1 MTPELLALLG
11 SIIGGT
17 GALLSYWAGWRAR
30 DKWGRSSRRR
40 SDRSGNG
47 NCAPLP
53 PAPPYLSAAIAWHDE
68 EAQRAID
75 TSARIKRTDAELYA
89 RFVDPSLGVRWD
101 EGHTQ
106 RGNGSGGPTTPKP
119 DITPCRNPFVSD
131 FQQQINDQLR
141 RNATPPPPRKP

>member
-11 SIIGGT
+11 SIAGGT

-30 DKWGRSSRRR
+30 GACERRFTR
-40 SDRSGNG
+40 RGSN
-47 NCAPLP
+47 P
-53 PAPPYLSAAIAWHDE
+53 PPPGTKPQPSAGPPYSSAAIAWHAE

-75 TSARIKRTDAELYA
+75 TNARIRRTAELYA
-89 RFVDPSLGVRWD
+89 RFMD

-119 DITPCRNPFVSD
+119 GIIPKPQF
-131 FQQQINDQLR
+131 
-141 RNATPPPPRKP
+141 PPPRNIPGNQP

>member
-11 SIIGGT
+11 SIVGGT

-30 DKWGRSSRRR
+30 GAQRPPRGSYGRCLDP
-40 SDRSGNG
+40 DRSGSG

-53 PAPPYLSAAIAWHDE
+53 PAPPYSSAAIAWHAE

-75 TSARIKRTDAELYA
+75 TSARIRRTAELYA
-89 RFVDPSLGVRWD
+89 RFID

-106 RGNGSGGPTTPKP
+106 RGNSSNGPTTPKP
-119 DITPCRNPFVSD
+119 DIIPKPQPAGGRL
-131 FQQQINDQLR
+131 INEGRLFIGY
-141 RNATPPPPRKP
+141 

>member
-11 SIIGGT
+11 SSVGGT

-30 DKWGRSSRRR
+30 DKWGRSSRYRAGAD
-40 SDRSGNG
+40 SSGN
-47 NCAPLP
+47 CVPLP
-53 PAPPYLSAAIAWHDE
+53 PAPPYSSAAIAWHAE

-75 TSARIKRTDAELYA
+75 TSARIRRTAELYA
-89 RFVDPSLGVRWD
+89 RFVDPSLGVPWD

-119 DITPCRNPFVSD
+119 DITPKPQF
-131 FQQQINDQLR
+131 
-141 RNATPPPPRKP
+141 PPPRTIPGNQP